1 MDQQRSDAAVI
12 SRPQTVW
19 YALFALAAAGFT
31 SLARAEPYL
40 AVESGLQCS
49 SCHVNPTGGGKRTP
63 LGMLY
68 ARNQIAAN
76 TVPADGKVDKPWTG
90 DVAKWFAVG
99 ADFRGGYDSLEVPNV
114 LPKESEFDVTRA
126 TVYAEFRAIP
136 NKLSFYFDEK
146 VAPDNVDTREAYLLA
161 KLDNAK
167 LTIKA
172 GQLFLPFGWRFEDD
186 NTFVRQASGL
196 NFNTP
201 NKGVEIGLSQ
211 GKWSGQAAITENAAQ
226 TGGGADQITLS
237 AVRLMQKWR
246 VGASF
251 NSNKDPFG
259 DRRMAGAFAGVH
271 TGKFVWLAEV
281 DLISDDTPTGN
292 HNSYATLVEGDWR
305 FRKGHNLK
313 VGYEFLDPN
322 RSLAEDQ
329 QERYSVVW
337 EYSPIQFVQSRVGI
351 RRYNGIPNFPLT
363 NRNEVFAQL
372 HVYF

>member
-1 MDQQRSDAAVI
+1 VI
-12 SRPQTVW
+12 FRRHTHW
-19 YALFALAAAGFT
+19 FALIAVAIAGLPLVA
-31 SLARAEPYL
+31 SAEPYL
-40 AVESGLQCS
+40 AVESGLRCS
-49 SCHVNPTGGGKRTP
+49 NCHVNPTGGGKRTP

-68 ARNQIAAN
+68 ARGQIDAN

-90 DVAKWFAVG
+90 DVTKWFAVG
-99 ADFRGGYDSLEVPNV
+99 GDFRGGYDSVDVPHV
-114 LPKESEFDVTRA
+114 VPKETELDVTRA
-126 TVYAEFRAIP
+126 TVYAEFRAIA

-146 VAPDNVDTREAYLLA
+146 VAPDNAETREAYLLA
-161 KLDNAK
+161 SLGGAK
-167 LTIKA
+167 YTIKA
-172 GQLFLPFGWRFEDD
+172 GQLFLPFGLRLEDD
-186 NTFVRQASGL
+186 NTFVRQASSL

-201 NKGVEIGLSQ
+201 NHGVELGMNLA
-211 GKWSGQAAITENAAQ
+211 KWQAQVAVTENAAQ
-226 TGGGADQITLS
+226 TGSGTDQITLS

-259 DRRMAGAFAGVH
+259 NRQMAGAFAGVH
-271 TGKFVWLAEV
+271 TGPIVWLAEV
-281 DLISDDTPTGN
+281 DLIHDDTRTGG
-292 HNSYATLVEGDWR
+292 HDSYATLVEGDWR

-313 VGYEFLDPN
+313 VGYEYLDPDQD
-322 RSLAEDQ
+322 RSQDQ

-363 NRNEVFAQL
+363 NRNEFFAQL